1 MNLDGSCSHSNNIVR
16 PVVNMLL
23 NMIQR
28 RDSYPGCTNVSFV
41 INMVTGTVE
50 PMFYCCK
57 LRGPVLGKQLFF
69 VFYWKYEEVFQK
81 GVHKRGSFLSEVP
94 L

>member
-1 MNLDGSCSHSNNIVR
+1 MLKRVVNLDGSCSHSNNIVR
-16 PVVNMLL
+16 PIVNMLL

-57 LRGPVLGKQLFF
+57 LRGPVLGKQLFCF
-69 VFYWKYEEVFQK
+69 FI
-81 GVHKRGSFLSEVP
+81 GNMKRGFSEGG